1 MSSLLRPVGP
11 QPARV
16 YWVRRLLVAVVV
28 LGLVAVLWAWW
39 GGRSS
44 GDDVVAEP
52 NPSGSAAPTEPGSG
66 SPTPSAEP
74 SGTTTETGSPSTPA
88 SKECDDSEI
97 AVTVRT
103 DRPTYTPEQNPN
115 FAIIVTNTGT
125 RTCERNVGQDALE
138 LTVRTAKGDA
148 VWSSDDCSPGG
159 DPQVKALAPG
169 EAVDEVVNWPR
180 RTSKPGCP
188 SPAGTAEAGQY
199 QLTGRAGTASSTPVD
214 FTLQ

>member
-1 MSSLLRPVGP
+1 MSGLLRPVGP

-16 YWVRRLLVAVVV
+16 YWVRRLLVAVV
-28 LGLVAVLWAWW
+28 LLALLAALWAWW

-44 GDDVVAEP
+44 GDDAVAVP
-52 NPSGSAAPTEPGSG
+52 NPSDTAAPSGSVSG
-66 SPTPSAEP
+66 SPTPSPEP
-74 SGTTTETGSPSTPA
+74 TPTDPGTSGSPA
-88 SKECDDSEI
+88 SAACADSEI

-103 DRPTYTPEQNPN
+103 DRPTYTPDQNPN

-125 RTCERNVGQDALE
+125 RSCERDVGQGALE
-138 LTVRTAKGDA
+138 LSVRTAKGDR
-148 VWSSDDCSPGG
+148 VWSSDDCSAGG
-159 DPQVKALAPG
+159 DPEVQSLAPG
-169 EAVDEVVNWPR
+169 KAVDQVVNWPR

-188 SPAGTAEAGQY
+188 SPAGTAGPGQY

>member
-1 MSSLLRPVGP
+1 M
-11 QPARV
+11 
-16 YWVRRLLVAVVV
+16 
-28 LGLVAVLWAWW
+28 
-39 GGRSS
+39 
-44 GDDVVAEP
+44 
-52 NPSGSAAPTEPGSG
+52 
-66 SPTPSAEP
+66 
-74 SGTTTETGSPSTPA
+74 
-88 SKECDDSEI
+88 
-97 AVTVRT
+97 TVRT

-115 FAIIVTNTGT
+115 FAIIITNTGT
-125 RTCERNVGQDALE
+125 RTCERNLGQDALE

-180 RTSKPGCP
+180 RTSEPGCP
-188 SPAGTAEAGQY
+188 SPAGTAKAGQY

>member
-1 MSSLLRPVGP
+1 VSSLLRPVGHL
-11 QPARV
+11 PARV

-28 LGLVAVLWAWW
+28 FALLAAVWAWW
-39 GGRSS
+39 SGRSS

-52 NPSGSAAPTEPGSG
+52 KPSDSAAPTASGEGSPSASADPSSAPSDSG
-66 SPTPSAEP
+66 SPSAP
-74 SGTTTETGSPSTPA
+74 V
-88 SKECDDSEI
+88 SKECADSEI

-125 RTCERNVGQDALE
+125 RSCERNLGQDALE
-138 LTVRTAKGDA
+138 LKVRTAKGDA

-159 DPQVKALAPG
+159 DPEVKTLAPG

-180 RTSKPGCP
+180 RTSEPDCP
-188 SPAGTAEAGQY
+188 SPAGTAPPGQY
-199 QLTGRAGTASSTPVD
+199 QLSGRAGTASSAPVD

>member
-1 MSSLLRPVGP
+1 MSGVLRPVGP

-28 LGLVAVLWAWW
+28 LALLAAVWAWW

-52 NPSGSAAPTEPGSG
+52 KPSDSASPTPSGSG
-66 SPTPSAEP
+66 SPAASADP
-74 SGTTTETGSPSTPA
+74 SGAPSDSGSPSAPA
-88 SKECDDSEI
+88 SKECADSEI
-97 AVTVRT
+97 SVTVRT

-125 RTCERNVGQDALE
+125 RSCERNVGQDALE
-138 LTVRTAKGDA
+138 LTVTTAKGDA
-148 VWSSDDCSPGG
+148 VWSSDDCNPGG
-159 DPQVKALAPG
+159 DPDVQTLAPG
-169 EAVDEVVNWPR
+169 QAADEVVNWPR

-188 SPAGTAEAGQY
+188 TPPGTAKPGQY

>member
-28 LGLVAVLWAWW
+28 VGLLAVVWAWW

-44 GDDVVAEP
+44 GDEVVAEP
-52 NPSGSAAPTEPGSG
+52 KPSDSAPPTSSGAASPTARADPSAAPSDSG
-66 SPTPSAEP
+66 S
-74 SGTTTETGSPSTPA
+74 PA
-88 SKECDDSEI
+88 SKECADSEI

-125 RTCERNVGQDALE
+125 RSCERNVGQDALE
-138 LTVRTAKGDA
+138 LAVQTAQGDA

-159 DPQVKALAPG
+159 DPDVRTLAPG

-180 RTSKPGCP
+180 RTSEPGCP
-188 SPAGTAEAGQY
+188 SPPGTAKPGQY
-199 QLTGRAGTASSTPVD
+199 QLIGRAGTASSTPVD